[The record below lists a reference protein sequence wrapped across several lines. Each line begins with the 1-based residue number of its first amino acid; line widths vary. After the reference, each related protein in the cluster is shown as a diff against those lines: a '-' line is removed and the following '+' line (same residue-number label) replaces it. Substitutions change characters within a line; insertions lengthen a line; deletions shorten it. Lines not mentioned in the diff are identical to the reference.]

1 MQNLRSCCS
10 FNHTYMIEWI
20 WTYGKCIEMW
30 ICLSPDG
37 RRGTPPGMY
46 NAICKPIF
54 FSCIVQP
61 KQICNFSAALFS
73 FPYRPSCQPAFFGII
88 PRIWRRREVTEYSIL
103 LELHQHY
110 YELQPR
116 SLFTEPTLHT
126 LLLTHLH
133 RHRPKWNLSNISNP
147 RKINKSG
154 TRLLKTIIQL

>member
-1 MQNLRSCCS
+1 MQNLRSWCS

-46 NAICKPIF
+46 NASCKPSF

-73 FPYRPSCQPAFFGII
+73 FPYRPSCLPAFFGII
-88 PRIWRRREVTEYSIL
+88 PRIWGRREGTEYSTL
-103 LELHQHY
+103 LDLNQNYCELK
-110 YELQPR
+110 PR
-116 SLFTEPTLHT
+116 SLFDKANALHT
-126 LLLTHLH
+126 STYTYTQAQAGPD
-133 RHRPKWNLSNISNP
+133 RPRQAQTGQYSF
-147 RKINKSG
+147 
-154 TRLLKTIIQL
+154 